1 MKNTYLYLAILVVL
15 ATATYFI
22 VNRDMT
28 NTLDAS
34 ESEFAVED
42 IDNIHKIFIADKNN
56 RTATVTRKDGYWEYT
71 NSVGKTY
78 KARPA
83 AIDILLKTIQNVDVR
98 YMVQDAAVKLAVDDL
113 ATNGKKVELYDKRG
127 KRFKTFYVGGPSN
140 DLQGT
145 FMIMDGSENPY
156 VTHLQN
162 WEGFLTDRF
171 LLAEKD
177 WRDKTVFSYNSK
189 DIKSIQIDYPKQ
201 QSKSFV
207 LTQVKNGKFEI
218 EPLYPST
225 EKINQPVMNAKGLAY
240 LYHFEKL
247 VAEAF
252 ENENPHRNEIL
263 EKLPFATVQVTTKEG
278 NQKTVKF
285 IPVVEEVEEVEE
297 NVKSR
302 PKIERYFAFVN
313 GNEDVF
319 LVQQLL
325 FGKIFWGYD
334 SFFEQPM

>member
-1 MKNTYLYLAILVVL
+1 MKNTYLYVAILVVL

-22 VNRDMT
+22 VNRDT
-28 NTLDAS
+28 SNTLDAS

-42 IDNIHKIFIADKNN
+42 IDKIHKIFIADKNN
-56 RTATVTRKDGYWEYT
+56 RTATITRQDGYWEYT
-71 NSVGKTY
+71 NGVGKSY

-83 AIDILLKTIQNVDVR
+83 AVDILLKTIQNVDIR

-113 ATNGKKVELYDKRG
+113 ATNGKKVELYDKQG
-127 KRFKTFYVGGPSN
+127 ERFKTFYVGGPSN

-145 FMIMDGSENPY
+145 FMIMEGSENPY

-177 WRDKTVFSYNSK
+177 WRDKTVFGYDSK
-189 DIKSIQIDYPKQ
+189 NIKTIQVDYPKQ
-201 QSKSFV
+201 QSKSFI

-225 EKINQPVMNAKGLAY
+225 DKINQSVLNAKALAY
-240 LYHFEKL
+240 LYNFEKL

-263 EKLPFATVQVTTKEG
+263 EKLPFATVQVTTTEG

-285 IPVVEEVEEVEE
+285 IPVIEEVEELEE

-313 GNEDVF
+313 GNEDVY

-334 SFFEQPM
+334 SFFE